1 MNIKEKI
8 IETASRNAFAE
19 RILTE
24 QRYRVVMTAALSFIV
39 NVLYAL
45 YNGIFGVLNHSIWFV
60 TMFAYYTI
68 LSVMRSSAVLCE
80 FKNSPSD
87 SDATEYFVAKL
98 SGILLAI
105 LSFVLTG
112 VIYISISES
121 IASKYDTIAMITI
134 ATYTFTKITMAII
147 RAVKQRK
154 NPSMLL
160 AVIRSIGYADV
171 AASVLTLQRS
181 MFASFGDLS
190 GEKAHMMNI
199 FTGAAVCLFTLVLGI
214 MLIIKGTKNEKKGE

>member
-1 MNIKEKI
+1 MNIKERI
-8 IETASRNAFAE
+8 IETAGRNAFVE

-24 QRYRVVMTAALSFIV
+24 QRYRMVMTAALSFII

-45 YNGIFGVLNHSIWFV
+45 YNGIFGILNLSIWFV
-60 TMFAYYTI
+60 TMCAYYTI
-68 LSVMRSSAVLCE
+68 LSAMRASAVLCE
-80 FKNSPSD
+80 LKNSPAD
-87 SDATEYFVAKL
+87 NTATEYFVAKL

-105 LSFVLTG
+105 LSFILTV

-121 IASKYDTIAMITI
+121 IASKYGTIVMITI

-154 NPSMLL
+154 NSSMLL

-181 MFASFGDLS
+181 MFASFGDLN
-190 GEKAHMMNI
+190 GDKAHAMNI
-199 FTGAAVCLFTLVLGI
+199 LTGAAVCFFILVLGI
-214 MLIIKGTKNEKKGE
+214 MLIIKGTKNERKG